1 MTHTE
6 SGLGPLMRATPFARL
21 VILAV
26 IGCCWIF
33 LLSGMG
39 MGDIKIHMPTPIGM
53 VMMWWVMMLAMMLP
67 GTLRHL
73 LVQGDT
79 QAGIG
84 PFLGLFLSGYA
95 LVWFGYALA
104 ATALQ
109 YGLVSA
115 AILHPI
121 KMSSTNAFF
130 SIAILS
136 VAGAF
141 QFTNIKT
148 NSLIGCQERRSTRNP
163 LVAGLAYGVHCM
175 TASIALMSLL
185 FVGGVMNIYWI
196 VSLTLI
202 VAIEK
207 LLSDPRAFS
216 VAIGLGCFLT
226 AAAIAFSTF

>member
-6 SGLGPLMRATPFARL
+6 SGLGPLMRATPFAGIA
-21 VILAV
+21 ILAV
-26 IGCCWIF
+26 VGCCWIF

-39 MGDIKIHMPTPIGM
+39 MGDIDMQMPTPFAM

-73 LVQGDT
+73 PVPGDA

-84 PFLGLFLSGYA
+84 ASLGLFLSGYA
-95 LVWFGYALA
+95 FVWLLFALA

-115 AILHPI
+115 AILHPMT
-121 KMSSTNAFF
+121 MSSTNAFF
-130 SIAILS
+130 SIAVLI
-136 VAGAF
+136 VAGSF
-141 QFTNIKT
+141 QFTNIKKT
-148 NSLIGCQERRSTRNP
+148 SLIGCQERPSTQNP
-163 LVAGLAYGVHCM
+163 LIAGLAYGVHCM
-175 TASIALMSLL
+175 TASIAIMSLL

-196 VSLTLI
+196 VALTLT

-207 LLSDPRAFS
+207 FLTEARAFS
-216 VAIGLGCFLT
+216 IAIGLGCFLT
-226 AAAIAFSTF
+226 AAAIAISTF